1 MIVDGLAILLVED
14 DPADAE
20 LTIRALSS
28 CNLANR
34 IELARNGNE
43 ALDLLFRRGLHKGRD
58 PETIPG
64 LILLDLDLPGM
75 DGMEVLRQ
83 IKNDPRTKNIPIVV
97 LTISREQTDIIR
109 SSELGISGYIIKP
122 VNFEQFHYPVN
133 RFEMSWMLIGAPFQK
148 ANHFNHLDEENN

>member
-1 MIVDGLAILLVED
+1 MIKNGIAILLVED

-20 LTIRALSS
+20 LTIHTLSS

-43 ALDLLFRRGLHKGRD
+43 ALDLLFRRGLHTQRD
-58 PETIPG
+58 LETIPG

-83 IKNDPRTKNIPIVV
+83 IKNDPRTKKTPIVV
-97 LTISREQTDIIR
+97 LTNSREQTDIIR

-122 VNFEQFHYPVN
+122 VNFEQFHYTVN
-133 RFEMSWMLIGAPFQK
+133 RFEMSWMLIDAPLQK
-148 ANHFNHLDEENN
+148 ADHFNHHDEESN